1 MSNQNRTQR
10 KKNNTKMRIYDLRA
24 RKILTIGTILLI
36 IIIFSTIFALLNS
49 LKTTMLYKMKINGT
63 DISNLEVTE
72 AYKKLAEEFENRK
85 SQNIVLKYLEYET
98 TISLSQIEVTYNID
112 EAIKLAYSKG
122 RDRNILKSNYEI
134 IYIWLIGNDIKQKI
148 DINFE
153 QLDKIIEDIT
163 VKIPGIAK
171 ESSYYIE
178 NENLI
183 ILSGKE
189 GVEVDKKELK
199 ARILKNIKQ
208 QIYTGT
214 MEIIDIPI
222 KQVKPKEINIEE
234 IYKEIYKEPK
244 NAYYETE
251 PFRLYTQV
259 NGVDLKISIE
269 EIKEMLKEKKEEYSI
284 PLKITIPEIT
294 TQSLG
299 NKAFPEVIGKYSTRY
314 DESNKNRTNNIKLA
328 SDKIDETVLMPGETF
343 SYNKIVG
350 ERTIK
355 AGYKEAAVYMNG
367 QVVDGIGGRY
377 MSSFFYTL

>member
-199 ARILKNIKQ
+199 ARILKNIEQ